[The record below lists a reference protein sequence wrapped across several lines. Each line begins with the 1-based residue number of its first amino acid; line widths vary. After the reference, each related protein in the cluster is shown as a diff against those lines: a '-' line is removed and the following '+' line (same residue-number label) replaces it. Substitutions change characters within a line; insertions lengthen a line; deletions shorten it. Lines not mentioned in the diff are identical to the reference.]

1 MGRVTLDSSILIS
14 MYYEG
19 DVHCESVR
27 SYLDG
32 KENTYFIST
41 ISLAETLT
49 HASRKSPASLKHMV
63 ERISEAMTQIF
74 DVNQEIAV
82 AASMVRARTGLK
94 MPDAII
100 SATATFAKTQL
111 WTLDQRLAKAHKGA
125 VLIGG
130 TQ

>member
-1 MGRVTLDSSILIS
+1 MGRVTLDSSVLIS

-19 DVHCESVR
+19 DVYFESVR
-27 SYLDG
+27 SFMVG
-32 KENTYFIST
+32 KDNSYFIST

-49 HASRKSPASLKHMV
+49 HASRKGLVPVKLMV
-63 ERISEAMTQIF
+63 ERINEAMTEIY

-82 AASMVRARTGLK
+82 AASMVRAKTDLK

-100 SATATFAKTQL
+100 SATATLARTQL
-111 WTLDQRLAKAHKGA
+111 WTLDQRMAKAHKGA

-130 TQ
+130 AQ

>member
-27 SYLDG
+27 SYMDG

-49 HASRKSPASLKHMV
+49 HASRKGSAPLKHMV

-82 AASMVRARTGLK
+82 AASMVRAKTGLK
-94 MPDAII
+94 MPNAII

-111 WTLDQRLAKAHKGA
+111 WTLDKKLASAHKGA
-125 VLIGG
+125 VLIG
-130 TQ
+130 

>member
-19 DVHCESVR
+19 DAHFESVR
-27 SYLDG
+27 NIM
-32 KENTYFIST
+32 KEKDNSYFIST

-49 HASRKSPASLKHMV
+49 HASRKGSVPLKLMV
-63 ERISEAMTQIF
+63 ERINDAMTGIY

-82 AASMVRARTGLK
+82 AASMVRAKTGLK

-100 SATATFAKTQL
+100 SATATLARTQL

-130 TQ
+130 EK